1 MSSAPK
7 KQPIPFGKYL
17 LLDRVN
23 IGGMAEVWRAK
34 TFGAGGFE
42 RIVAIKRIL
51 PNIAEDEEFISMFLD
66 EAKITVQLNH
76 ANIAQIY
83 ELNNL
88 SNSYFIAMEYVSG
101 KDLRAVF
108 DRCRKRGEPAPI
120 PLTCYAIA
128 QCCEGL
134 DYAHRAKDRQGRDMS
149 IVHRDVSPQ
158 NALISYDG
166 EVKVIDFGIAK
177 AAGKATK
184 TQAGILK
191 GKFGYMSPEQIRGL
205 PLDGRSDIFA
215 IGVCLYEMLTGERLF
230 VGDSDFS
237 VLEKVRKVE
246 VLPPSHFNR
255 KIPEQLEKIVM
266 KSLAKDVDDRY
277 QHGSELGEDLRGF
290 MYSTGNAF
298 TRKDLA
304 AFMKATFAEDFE
316 KEKNRLAEYT
326 EIKAPEGMMAA
337 IEMGFGVG
345 TVPQMGGVAQSPSA
359 VTNIPTAMPI
369 ANVGGNANTQT
380 AGTSP
385 GLPPIVRPVPPTLS
399 APGQTNQRA
408 TGPQGPS
415 PTRPPSLTSM
425 PRLTAVAPMLT
436 NGKEEHESTVL
447 ADSSSG
453 GNPFDEPPTN
463 PGAPAARG
471 MNIRNKA
478 PAAPPPP
485 PTEDYATDPGRPAV
499 SPPMMGPPVL
509 SSAPMDQRKITRGGM
524 AAVPPPVMSPS
535 DTAPTLSAVNYSQS
549 YAQLP
554 TAVTPPPAASNT
566 KLIVAL
572 ASIVAV
578 LIIGV
583 VAVVLLK
590 PPAQGL
596 VMITVPDA
604 AAATATLSI
613 NGEDVQVPTTK
624 DEKGQTTKE
633 WPFIKTVPVG
643 KVTVMLRA
651 PGYEPVVETI
661 EVREGGEP
669 AQLKKELKK
678 KGGD

>member
-1 MSSAPK
+1 MSTTAPK
-7 KQPIPFGKYL
+7 RQPIPFGKYL

-128 QCCEGL
+128 QCSEGL

-158 NALISYDG
+158 NALVSYDG

-215 IGVCLYEMLTGERLF
+215 LGVCLYEMLTGERLF

-255 KIPEQLEKIVM
+255 KIPEALERIVM

-277 QHGSELGEDLRGF
+277 QHATELGEDLRSF

-298 TRKDLA
+298 ARKDLA
-304 AFMKATFAEDFE
+304 AFMKATFAEDYE
-316 KEKNRLAEYT
+316 KEKARISEYS
-326 EIKAPEGMMAA
+326 EVKAPEGMLAA
-337 IEMGFGVG
+337 AEMGFGVG
-345 TVPQMGGVAQSPSA
+345 SVPQMGGQAQSPSA
-359 VTNIPTAMPI
+359 VTSVPTMMPI
-369 ANVGGNANTQT
+369 NSSPSNTQT

-385 GLPPIVRPVPPTLS
+385 GLPPIVRPVPPTL
-399 APGQTNQRA
+399 APQAAGVK
-408 TGPQGPS
+408 
-415 PTRPPSLTSM
+415 RPPSLTSM

-447 ADSSSG
+447 ADSG
-453 GNPFDEPPTN
+453 GHNLFDEPATN
-463 PGAPAARG
+463 PGNQRPDPTRAL
-471 MNIRNKA
+471 NILNRTGE
-478 PAAPPPP
+478 PSP
-485 PTEDYATDPGRPAV
+485 DIATDPGRPALARPEV
-499 SPPMMGPPVL
+499 PGPPVM
-509 SSAPMDQRKITRGGM
+509 SPAEPRRNTRGM
-524 AAVPPPVMSPS
+524 QAAPPPPPVMSPS
-535 DTAPTLSAVNYSQS
+535 DTSPTLSAVQYSQTNQS
-549 YAQLP
+549 MAAVPVAPAQ
-554 TAVTPPPAASNT
+554 SNT
-566 KLIVAL
+566 KLIIALAAIVAL
-572 ASIVAV
+572 LIV
-578 LIIGV
+578 GV
-583 VAVVLLK
+583 VGVMVLK
-590 PPAQGL
+590 PAATGL
-596 VMITVPDA
+596 VMINVPEA
-604 AAATATLSI
+604 VANTATLSI
-613 NGEDVQVPTTK
+613 NGKPVT
-624 DEKGQTTKE
+624 DEQGNPIKE
-633 WPFIKTVPVG
+633 WPQIRTVPVG
-643 KVTVMLRA
+643 KAFVMLKA
-651 PGYEPVVETI
+651 PGYETLAETLDI
-661 EVREGGEP
+661 REGNEP
-669 AQLKKELKK
+669 AQLKGELKK
-678 KGGD
+678 KAAAP

>member
-1 MSSAPK
+1 MSTAPAK
-7 KQPIPFGKYL
+7 RQPIPFGKYL

-51 PNIAEDEEFISMFLD
+51 PNIAEDEEFITMFID

-76 ANIAQIY
+76 ANIAQIH
-83 ELNNL
+83 ELANL

-101 KDLRAVF
+101 KDMRAVF

-128 QCCEGL
+128 QSCEGL
-134 DYAHRAKDRQGRDMS
+134 DYAHRAKDKQGRDMG

-255 KIPEQLEKIVM
+255 KIPEALEKIVM
-266 KSLAKDVDDRY
+266 KALAKDVDDRY
-277 QHGSELGEDLRGF
+277 QHASELGEDLRGF

-304 AFMKATFAEDFE
+304 AFMKATFAEDYE
-316 KEKNRLAEYT
+316 KEKNRLAEYV

-345 TVPQMGGVAQSPSA
+345 AVPSMGGAAQSPSA
-359 VTNIPTAMPI
+359 VTAVPTQMPI
-369 ANVGGNANTQT
+369 SNTP
-380 AGTSP
+380 GTSQGTAP

-399 APGQTNQRA
+399 PSSPSGIRGAPAG
-408 TGPQGPS
+408 
-415 PTRPPSLTSM
+415 RPPSLTSM

-447 ADSSSG
+447 ADGPSALS
-453 GNPFDEPPTN
+453 PFDEPATN
-463 PGAPAARG
+463 PGQNPPARNL
-471 MNIRNKA
+471 NIRNR
-478 PAAPPPP
+478 AAQN
-485 PTEDYATDPGRPAV
+485 EEFATDPGRPAV
-499 SPPMMGPPVL
+499 PPPPPPVM
-509 SSAPMDQRKITRGGM
+509 SPYDQPRKITRGGM
-524 AAVPPPVMSPS
+524 PAAPPPVMSPS
-535 DTAPTLSAVNYSQS
+535 DTSPTLSAVQQAQS
-549 YAQLP
+549 GTNPSYQQLP
-554 TAVTPPPAASNT
+554 TAVQAPPVNNNN
-566 KLIVAL
+566 KLIIAL
-572 ASIVAV
+572 AAIVAV

-596 VMITVPDA
+596 VMISVPDG
-604 AAATATLSI
+604 AAATATLQI
-613 NGEDVQVPTTK
+613 NGTDVQIPTTK
-624 DEKGQTTKE
+624 DENGKTVKE
-633 WPFIKTVPVG
+633 WPYIKTVAVG
-643 KVTVMLRA
+643 KVTVVLRA
-651 PGYEPVVETI
+651 PGYEPLIETI

-678 KGGD
+678 KGE

>member
-1 MSSAPK
+1 MSTAPK
-7 KQPIPFGKYL
+7 RQPIPFGKYL

-158 NALISYDG
+158 NALVSYDG

-215 IGVCLYEMLTGERLF
+215 MGVCLYEMLTGERLF

-255 KIPEQLEKIVM
+255 KIPEQLERIVM

-277 QHGSELGEDLRGF
+277 QHATELGEDLRAF

-298 TRKDLA
+298 ARKDLA
-304 AFMKATFAEDFE
+304 AFMKATFAEDYE
-316 KEKNRLAEYT
+316 KERARIVEYAEV
-326 EIKAPEGMMAA
+326 KAPEGMLAA
-337 IEMGFGVG
+337 AEMGFGVG
-345 TVPQMGGVAQSPSA
+345 TVPQMGGSAQSPSA
-359 VTNIPTAMPI
+359 VTSVPTQMPI
-369 ANVGGNANTQT
+369 SAQPS

-385 GLPPIVRPVPPTLS
+385 GLPPMVRPVPPTLS
-399 APGQTNQRA
+399 P
-408 TGPQGPS
+408 PV
-415 PTRPPSLTSM
+415 TRPPSLTSM

-436 NGKEEHESTVL
+436 NGKEEHEATMMAEGMGS
-447 ADSSSG
+447 
-453 GNPFDEPPTN
+453 NPFDESATN
-463 PGAPAARG
+463 PGAQAMRPDATRAL
-471 MNIRNKA
+471 NIRNR
-478 PAAPPPP
+478 PAVVS
-485 PTEDYATDPGRPAV
+485 EVATDPGRPAMA
-499 SPPMMGPPVL
+499 PPVMQQQGEPRRQTRNMPPVPPPPPVL
-509 SSAPMDQRKITRGGM
+509 SSE
-524 AAVPPPVMSPS
+524 SS
-535 DTAPTLSAVNYSQS
+535 PTLSGVGNYPSQHSMQAVQTVVS
-549 YAQLP
+549 
-554 TAVTPPPAASNT
+554 PPQPATNT
-566 KLIVAL
+566 RLIIALAAIVAFLIV
-572 ASIVAV
+572 
-578 LIIGV
+578 GV

-590 PPAQGL
+590 PAATGL
-596 VMITVPDA
+596 LMINVPDA
-604 AAATATLSI
+604 VATTATLNIDSKPI
-613 NGEDVQVPTTK
+613 H
-624 DEKGQTTKE
+624 DEQGNPLKE
-633 WPFIKTVPVG
+633 WPQMRALSVG
-643 KVTVMLRA
+643 KHTIMLKA
-651 PGYEPVVETI
+651 PGYETLVETV
-661 EVREGGEP
+661 EVREGNEP
-669 AQLKKELKK
+669 AQLKGELKK
-678 KGGD
+678 KSSGL

>member
-1 MSSAPK
+1 
-7 KQPIPFGKYL
+7 
-17 LLDRVN
+17 
-23 IGGMAEVWRAK
+23 MAEVWRAK

-51 PNIAEDEEFISMFLD
+51 PNIAEDEEFITMFID

-83 ELNNL
+83 ELANL

-101 KDLRAVF
+101 KDMRAVF

-134 DYAHRAKDRQGRDMS
+134 DYAHRAKDKQGRDMG

-266 KSLAKDVDDRY
+266 KALAKDVDDRY
-277 QHGSELGEDLRGF
+277 QHASELGEDLRAF

-298 TRKDLA
+298 ARKDLA
-304 AFMKATFAEDFE
+304 AFMKATFAEDYE
-316 KEKNRLAEYT
+316 KEKARISEYV
-326 EIKAPEGMMAA
+326 EVKAPEGMLAA
-337 IEMGFGVG
+337 IEMGYGVG
-345 TVPQMGGVAQSPSA
+345 TVPAPNAGAPNASA
-359 VTNIPTAMPI
+359 VTAVPTSVPI
-369 ANVGGNANTQT
+369 
-380 AGTSP
+380 SP
-385 GLPPIVRPVPPTLS
+385 QPGGLPPTVRPMPPTLTPS
-399 APGQTNQRA
+399 AGAPV
-408 TGPQGPS
+408 
-415 PTRPPSLTSM
+415 TRPPSLTSM

-447 ADSSSG
+447 ADGIG
-453 GNPFDEPPTN
+453 GGPPFDDPATN
-463 PGAPAARG
+463 PGGGPQQRPDPTRAI
-471 MNIRNKA
+471 NIRNRPGGNFA
-478 PAAPPPP
+478 
-485 PTEDYATDPGRPAV
+485 EELATDPGRPAV
-499 SPPMMGPPVL
+499 PAPVIRQPPVVT
-509 SSAPMDQRKITRGGM
+509 SVPERRPTRNVAPIPP
-524 AAVPPPVMSPS
+524 AA
-535 DTAPTLSAVNYSQS
+535 DTAPTLAGVSSQRVAPAV
-549 YAQLP
+549 AQTNADLP
-554 TAVTPPPAASNT
+554 TQAPAPNNM
-566 KLIVAL
+566 KLIVVL
-572 ASIVAV
+572 VGIIAV
-578 LIIGV
+578 LIIA
-583 VAVVLLK
+583 VAAVWAFKPAANGLL
-590 PPAQGL
+590 
-596 VMITVPDA
+596 MITVPDGA
-604 AAATATLSI
+604 KNVTVNI
-613 NGEDVQVPTTK
+613 NGKDVV
-624 DEKGQTTKE
+624 DDNGQPFTD
-633 WPFIKTVPVG
+633 WPQIRPVPVG
-643 KVTVMLRA
+643 KVTVLIKA
-651 PGYEPVVETI
+651 PGYEPLTQTI
-661 EVREGGEP
+661 DVKEGNEP
-669 AQLKKELKK
+669 TQLTKELKK
-678 KGGD
+678 KSP

>member
-1 MSSAPK
+1 MSTAQK
-7 KQPIPFGKYL
+7 RQPIPFGKYL

-158 NALISYDG
+158 NALVSYDG

-215 IGVCLYEMLTGERLF
+215 MGVCLYEMLTGERLF

-255 KIPEQLEKIVM
+255 KIPDALERIVM

-277 QHGSELGEDLRGF
+277 QHATELGEDLRSF

-298 TRKDLA
+298 ARKDLA
-304 AFMKATFAEDFE
+304 AFMKATFAEDYE
-316 KEKNRLAEYT
+316 KERARIVEYAEV
-326 EIKAPEGMMAA
+326 KAPEGMLAA
-337 IEMGFGVG
+337 AEMGFGVG
-345 TVPQMGGVAQSPSA
+345 TVPQMGGAAQSPSSVTA
-359 VTNIPTAMPI
+359 VPTQMPI
-369 ANVGGNANTQT
+369 SNNPGGN
-380 AGTSP
+380 G
-385 GLPPIVRPVPPTLS
+385 GLPPTVRPMPPTLTALGS
-399 APGQTNQRA
+399 NAPAN
-408 TGPQGPS
+408 
-415 PTRPPSLTSM
+415 RPPSLTSM

-436 NGKEEHESTVL
+436 NGKEEHESTMM
-447 ADSSSG
+447 AEGMGSHA
-453 GNPFDEPPTN
+453 FDEPATN
-463 PGAPAARG
+463 PGGQAVRPDATRAL
-471 MNIRNKA
+471 NIRNR
-478 PAAPPPP
+478 PAGGS
-485 PTEDYATDPGRPAV
+485 DLATDPGRPAMGHGV
-499 SPPMMGPPVL
+499 NIPPSEPRRAPTRSLQPVPPPPPVL
-509 SSAPMDQRKITRGGM
+509 TSESS
-524 AAVPPPVMSPS
+524 
-535 DTAPTLSAVNYSQS
+535 PTLAGVNYQSQ
-549 YAQLP
+549 ALQP
-554 TAVTPPPAASNT
+554 VQTGVAPPAGANNR
-566 KLIVAL
+566 LIIALAAIVAL
-572 ASIVAV
+572 LIV
-578 LIIGV
+578 GV
-583 VAVVLLK
+583 VGVVLLK
-590 PPAQGL
+590 PAATGL
-596 VMITVPDA
+596 LMISVPDA
-604 AAATATLSI
+604 VATTATLNIDSKA
-613 NGEDVQVPTTK
+613 VL
-624 DEKGQTTKE
+624 DEQGNAIKE
-633 WPFIKTVPVG
+633 WPQMRALPVG
-643 KVTVMLRA
+643 KHTVMLKA
-651 PGYEPVVETI
+651 PGYATLVETI
-661 EVREGGEP
+661 EVREGNEP
-669 AQLKKELKK
+669 AQLKGELKK
-678 KGGD
+678 K

>member
-1 MSSAPK
+1 
-7 KQPIPFGKYL
+7 
-17 LLDRVN
+17 
-23 IGGMAEVWRAK
+23 
-34 TFGAGGFE
+34 
-42 RIVAIKRIL
+42 
-51 PNIAEDEEFISMFLD
+51 MFLD

-158 NALISYDG
+158 NALVSYDG

-215 IGVCLYEMLTGERLF
+215 MGVCLYEMLTGERLF

-255 KIPEQLEKIVM
+255 KIPDQLEHIVM

-277 QHGSELGEDLRGF
+277 QHATELGEDLRAF

-298 TRKDLA
+298 ARKDLA
-304 AFMKATFAEDFE
+304 AFMKATFAEDYD
-316 KEKNRLAEYT
+316 KERARIVEYAEV
-326 EIKAPEGMMAA
+326 KAPEGMLAA
-337 IEMGFGVG
+337 AEMGFGVG
-345 TVPQMGGVAQSPSA
+345 QVPQMGGIAQSPSA
-359 VTNIPTAMPI
+359 VTSVPTMMPI
-369 ANVGGNANTQT
+369 SANPQNAGTHT
-380 AGTSP
+380 GTSP
-385 GLPPIVRPVPPTLS
+385 GLPPMVRPMPPTL
-399 APGQTNQRA
+399 
-408 TGPQGPS
+408 GPAASTP
-415 PTRPPSLTSM
+415 PVTRPPSLTSM

-436 NGKEEHESTVL
+436 NGKEEHESTMM
-447 ADSSSG
+447 ADGMG
-453 GNPFDEPPTN
+453 GGYDESATN
-463 PGAPAARG
+463 PGNSAPPRNL
-471 MNIRNKA
+471 NIRNRA
-478 PAAPPPP
+478 PEAAVS
-485 PTEDYATDPGRPAV
+485 EVATDPGRPA
-499 SPPMMGPPVL
+499 
-509 SSAPMDQRKITRGGM
+509 M
-524 AAVPPPVMSPS
+524 APPVMQPAEPRRVTRNLPTAPPPPPMIST
-535 DTAPTLSAVNYSQS
+535 DTSPTLSAVNYQSQV
-549 YAQLP
+549 ALQH
-554 TAVTPPPAASNT
+554 VPPPAPAGNT
-566 KLIVAL
+566 KLIIALAAIVAL
-572 ASIVAV
+572 LIV
-578 LIIGV
+578 GV

-590 PPAQGL
+590 PAATGL
-596 VMITVPDA
+596 LMINVPDA
-604 AAATATLSI
+604 VSTTATLNIDSKAVTDDQGKPI
-613 NGEDVQVPTTK
+613 S
-624 DEKGQTTKE
+624 E
-633 WPFIKTVPVG
+633 WPQMRALPVG
-643 KVTVMLRA
+643 KHTVMLKA
-651 PGYEPVVETI
+651 PGYETLVETVD
-661 EVREGGEP
+661 VREGNEP
-669 AQLKKELKK
+669 AQLKGELKK
-678 KGGD
+678 KSGGP

>member
-1 MSSAPK
+1 VSTAPK
-7 KQPIPFGKYL
+7 RQPIPFGKYL

-51 PNIAEDEEFISMFLD
+51 PNIAEDEEFITMFID

-83 ELNNL
+83 ELANL

-101 KDLRAVF
+101 KDMRAVF

-120 PLTCYAIA
+120 PLTCYVIA
-128 QCCEGL
+128 QSCEGL
-134 DYAHRAKDRQGRDMS
+134 DYAHRAKDKQGREMG

-266 KSLAKDVDDRY
+266 KALAKDVDDRY
-277 QHGSELGEDLRGF
+277 QHASELGEDLRGF

-316 KEKNRLAEYT
+316 KEKNRLQEYV

-345 TVPQMGGVAQSPSA
+345 NVPAMGGAAQSPSA
-359 VTNIPTAMPI
+359 VTAVPTQMPI
-369 ANVGGNANTQT
+369 NAVQGGST

-385 GLPPIVRPVPPTLS
+385 GLPPMVRPVPPTL
-399 APGQTNQRA
+399 APA
-408 TGPQGPS
+408 AGPGARGAAPAG
-415 PTRPPSLTSM
+415 RPPSLTSM

-447 ADSSSG
+447 ADGAG
-453 GNPFDEPPTN
+453 GSNPFDEPATN
-463 PGAPAARG
+463 PGQLAAPRG
-471 MNIRNKA
+471 LNIRNRGA
-478 PAAPPPP
+478 LPA
-485 PTEDYATDPGRPAV
+485 ESQEFATDPGRPAV
-499 SPPMMGPPVL
+499 PPPPML
-509 SSAPMDQRKITRGGM
+509 SANPGEGRKITRGGL
-524 AAVPPPVMSPS
+524 AAAPPQWSPS
-535 DTAPTLSAVNYSQS
+535 DTSPTLSAVGAQS
-549 YAQLP
+549 GTNPSYQGLP
-554 TAVTPPPAASNT
+554 QADGAAGNPNT
-566 KLIVAL
+566 KLIIAL
-572 ASIVAV
+572 AAIVAV

-590 PPAQGL
+590 PPATGL
-596 VMITVPDA
+596 VMITVPDG

-613 NGEDVQVPTTK
+613 NGEDVPVPTTK
-624 DEKGQTTKE
+624 DENGKAVKE
-633 WPFIKTVPVG
+633 WPLIRAVPVG
-643 KVTVMLRA
+643 KITVALRA
-651 PGYEPVVETI
+651 PGYDPVIETV

-678 KGGD
+678 KGE

>member
-1 MSSAPK
+1 MSTAQK
-7 KQPIPFGKYL
+7 RQPIPFGKYL

-158 NALISYDG
+158 NALVSYDG

-255 KIPEQLEKIVM
+255 KIPDQLEKIVM

-277 QHGSELGEDLRGF
+277 QHATELGEDLRAF

-298 TRKDLA
+298 ARKDLA
-304 AFMKATFAEDFE
+304 AFMKATFAEDYE
-316 KEKNRLAEYT
+316 KERARITEYAEV
-326 EIKAPEGMMAA
+326 KAPEGMLAA
-337 IEMGFGVG
+337 AEMGFGVG
-345 TVPQMGGVAQSPSA
+345 QVPQMGGSAQSPSA
-359 VTNIPTAMPI
+359 VTSVPTQMPI
-369 ANVGGNANTQT
+369 SSQPST
-380 AGTSP
+380 GTSP
-385 GLPPIVRPVPPTLS
+385 GLPPMVRPMPPTL
-399 APGQTNQRA
+399 APAGHN
-408 TGPQGPS
+408 PPV
-415 PTRPPSLTSM
+415 TRPPSLTSM

-436 NGKEEHESTVL
+436 NGKEEHEATMM
-447 ADSSSG
+447 ADGMG
-453 GNPFDEPPTN
+453 GQFDEPATN
-463 PGAPAARG
+463 PGAQAVRTPPL
-471 MNIRNKA
+471 NIRNRPA
-478 PAAPPPP
+478 PVVS
-485 PTEDYATDPGRPAV
+485 EVATDPGRPAM
-499 SPPMMGPPVL
+499 P
-509 SSAPMDQRKITRGGM
+509 A
-524 AAVPPPVMSPS
+524 PPVMLQQHEQPRRVTRNLPPAPAPPPPPQMSES
-535 DTAPTLSAVNYSQS
+535 SPTLSAVNYQSSQS
-549 YAQLP
+549 LQHVP
-554 TAVTPPPAASNT
+554 AVPAANT
-566 KLIVAL
+566 KLIIALAAIVAL
-572 ASIVAV
+572 LIV
-578 LIIGV
+578 GV
-583 VAVVLLK
+583 VGVVLLK
-590 PPAQGL
+590 PAATGL
-596 VMITVPDA
+596 LMISVPDA
-604 AAATATLSI
+604 VAATATLNI
-613 NGEDVQVPTTK
+613 NGKPVLDDQGNPIR
-624 DEKGQTTKE
+624 E
-633 WPFIKTVPVG
+633 WPQMRALPVG
-643 KVTVMLRA
+643 KVTVMLKA
-651 PGYEPVVETI
+651 PGYETLVETV
-661 EVREGGEP
+661 EVREGNEP
-669 AQLKKELKK
+669 AQLKGELKK
-678 KGGD
+678 KPGP